1 MIRTHTIGLKEACFT
16 AVSALDELVFEL
28 VCGSPL
34 KLSPV
39 FLDWVADEATPFVEW
54 QVARSFATPQF
65 AASLRMGDQR
75 VAMARW
81 VRLWVGPRIVAGFEE
96 LAVCLPEF
104 AESRPAGRQPLPVDA
119 AGPGASTFGHRFLV
133 MLGLASAG
141 TAGLQGAPAT
151 LSIK

>member
-1 MIRTHTIGLKEACFT
+1 MIRTNTIGFKEVCLT

-28 VCGSPL
+28 VCGSPQ

-39 FLDWVADEATPFVEW
+39 FLDWVADEATPFVER
-54 QVARSFATPQF
+54 QVARSFATPHF
-65 AASLRMGDQR
+65 AASLRIGDQR

-104 AESRPAGRQPLPVDA
+104 AESRPAERQPAPVA
-119 AGPGASTFGHRFLV
+119 AARSGASTLGHRFLV
-133 MLGLASAG
+133 VLGLAGAGSA
-141 TAGLQGAPAT
+141 ALQGSPPRYQ
-151 LSIK
+151 

>member
-1 MIRTHTIGLKEACFT
+1 MIRTNTIGFKEACLT

-28 VCGSPL
+28 VCGSPQ

-39 FLDWVADEATPFVEW
+39 FLDWVADEATPFVER
-54 QVARSFATPQF
+54 QVARSFATPHF
-65 AASLRMGDQR
+65 AASLRVGDQR

-104 AESRPAGRQPLPVDA
+104 AESRPAGQPPVPVA
-119 AGPGASTFGHRFLV
+119 AARSGASTLGHRFLV
-133 MLGLASAG
+133 VLGLAGAGSA
-141 TAGLQGAPAT
+141 ALQGSPT
-151 LSIK
+151 RYQ

>member
-1 MIRTHTIGLKEACFT
+1 MIRTNTIGFKEACLT

-28 VCGSPL
+28 VCGSPQ

-54 QVARSFATPQF
+54 QVARSFATPHF
-65 AASLRMGDQR
+65 AASLRIGDQR

-104 AESRPAGRQPLPVDA
+104 AESRPAGQPPAPVVA
-119 AGPGASTFGHRFLV
+119 VRSGASTLGHRVLAL
-133 MLGLASAG
+133 LGLASAG
-141 TAGLQGAPAT
+141 AAGLQGAPAT

>member
-1 MIRTHTIGLKEACFT
+1 MIRTHTLGLKEACLT

-28 VCGSPL
+28 VCGSPQ

-39 FLDWVADEATPFVEW
+39 FLDWVADEATPFVER

-65 AASLRMGDQR
+65 AASLRIGDQR

-81 VRLWVGPRIVAGFEE
+81 VRLWVGPRIVAGFDE

-104 AESRPAGRQPLPVDA
+104 ACSRPAGHPPVQVA
-119 AGPGASTFGHRFLV
+119 AARSGASTLGPRFLAL
-133 MLGLASAG
+133 LGLDGAG
-141 TAGLQGAPAT
+141 STGMQGSPQRYQ
-151 LSIK
+151 

>member
-1 MIRTHTIGLKEACFT
+1 MIRTHTLGLKEACLT

-28 VCGSPL
+28 VCASPQS
-34 KLSPV
+34 LSPV
-39 FLDWVADEATPFVEW
+39 FLDWVADEATPFVER

-65 AASLRMGDQR
+65 AASLRIGDQR

-104 AESRPAGRQPLPVDA
+104 AGSRPAGQPPVPVA
-119 AGPGASTFGHRFLV
+119 AARSGAGTLGHRFLSL
-133 MLGLASAG
+133 LGLAGAG
-141 TAGLQGAPAT
+141 TAGLQGSPPRYQ
-151 LSIK
+151 